1 MIRICH
7 NRDCLL
13 SRRERKRSR
22 SRSQSHSLLP
32 RRTERNLTED
42 GRWNIHD
49 LVQVILSKV
58 KLTAFAI
65 TEAADTRFTV
75 TQLRDSRSRNSHL
88 RDSRTRNS
96 RSSQSRSRLKHL
108 SRTRYIPLATNAAH
122 GPFTQFIE
130 IDSSF

>member
-32 RRTERNLTED
+32 RRTVRNLTED

-65 TEAADTRFTV
+65 TEAGHEIHRHTITGLTITKFTFARLTDTKLT
-75 TQLRDSRSRNSHL
+75 
-88 RDSRTRNS
+88 
-96 RSSQSRSRLKHL
+96 
-108 SRTRYIPLATNAAH
+108 
-122 GPFTQFIE
+122 
-130 IDSSF
+130 